1 MRLTV
6 SFIVLL
12 FVATAA
18 AGLLWGNI
26 PEARAGETAARLV
39 ASVAMPVA
47 LLSFLLLARIVWKID
62 VARRAGKGDL

>member
-1 MRLTV
+1 MRLTF

-26 PEARAGETAARLV
+26 PEARAGDSGARLI
-39 ASVAMPVA
+39 ASLAMPVVLISFT
-47 LLSFLLLARIVWKID
+47 LLGRIVAK
-62 VARRAGKGDL
+62 VGGRGTRKEG

>member
-1 MRLTV
+1 MRLPL

-12 FVATAA
+12 LVATAA
-18 AGLLWGNI
+18 TGLLWGSF
-26 PEARAGETAARLV
+26 PEARTGETAARLV